1 MNFGNYFRALR
12 VAKGRTQAQIAKIIG
27 KSKMLVSGIETNK
40 NGPFNETDLKKI
52 SKALDLTEMEKNKL
66 SFEAAK
72 ARNKL
77 PSHILEYV
85 TKNEVA
91 AEVLDVMVQNNF
103 NNNALKKVIEYME
116 EILTSAKNS

>member
-40 NGPFNETDLKKI
+40 NGPFNEMDLKKI
-52 SKALDLTEMEKNKL
+52 SKALDLTEMEKKKL

-77 PSHILEYV
+77 PSHISKYV
-85 TKNEVA
+85 MRNEVA
-91 AEVLDVMVQNNF
+91 VEVLDVMVQNNF
-103 NNNALKKVIEYME
+103 NNNALKKVIKYM
-116 EILTSAKNS
+116 EILTSAKNN